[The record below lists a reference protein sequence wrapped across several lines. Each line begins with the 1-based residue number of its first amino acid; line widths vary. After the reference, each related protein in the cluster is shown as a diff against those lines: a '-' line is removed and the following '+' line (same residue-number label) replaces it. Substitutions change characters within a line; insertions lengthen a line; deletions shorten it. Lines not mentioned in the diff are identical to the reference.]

1 MEDFKRKTNN
11 IFGIKETLKNQ
22 LNILGA
28 EITNITTFRAYA
40 DWLDTWTDNL
50 YKKIRDKTVLSHNGL
65 YGKTSQNASP
75 TPEYPSEVKTF
86 SGEQTVTIEATN
98 IFNFDYFTDTSS
110 GLTTIINGNNLKVTG
125 TATSTQKYVT
135 NYIQKPFERGKYVF
149 SISKELPLRFILRFY
164 NNGSTMFSFNI
175 MPGQTSTVID
185 LDEPVEQYRL
195 ILNPVSDTTYNIDV
209 DVKLEKGE
217 EIENQSFPVSLKSK
231 NLFDNT
237 TSAFSNPNR
246 VNITTTTD
254 TITITTVV
262 ETTSSNLFFRSKIPD
277 GYLKNGE
284 TYTISSENVSGAA
297 INLKIQLRNKDGSN
311 ANKSM
316 GYSIVYDSNY
326 SLFIVGNIFSGHA
339 SDVIPSGT
347 TAIIKNVQVEKGSEA
362 TEYEPFYDIELCD
375 IGGSQDILYRPTG
388 EGKNLLDAG
397 IITENR
403 RLDGSGVLIVDNNY
417 ATTDFIKVNPLENYT
432 YSRYQAGGGSASVC
446 FYKSDKSFISRIMWG
461 SGNISKLFM
470 NISTPE
476 ETEYV
481 RICDLKTLIDY
492 MQLEKGSESTEYEEF
507 TAGKWRMVKY
517 TGKIVLD
524 GSEDW
529 SKSSNTSVD
538 RFLRSSTIPKATQG
552 ISNYFNVVTSLGTN
566 VGTFYFNERQQV
578 VNYSTYGTTT
588 LETNK
593 PIVYYV
599 LDNPVEKTLTEEE
612 YPTLYKQLND
622 INDYLIKRFI
632 KKEFLAELDKPVI
645 KENS

>member
-11 IFGIKETLKNQ
+11 IFIIKETLKNQ

-50 YKKIRDKTVLSHNGL
+50 YKKIRDITVLSHNGL

-231 NLFDNT
+231 NLFDASTIVAGDIKTGSPTIRLSSRQIIWLEEGTYTFSCDIKSPFRYVLQIQDEGKVPLDHYPTYILDTGWQTSANT
-237 TSAFSNPNR
+237 TYTFTLSKPGWFNLGLSKENN
-246 VNITTTTD
+246 VGL
-254 TITITTVV
+254 VV
-262 ETTSSNLFFRSKIPD
+262 GDVANFK
-277 GYLKNGE
+277 Y
-284 TYTISSENVSGAA
+284 
-297 INLKIQLRNKDGSN
+297 QLE
-311 ANKSM
+311 
-316 GYSIVYDSNY
+316 
-326 SLFIVGNIFSGHA
+326 H
-339 SDVIPSGT
+339 
-347 TAIIKNVQVEKGSEA
+347 GSEA

-517 TGKIVLD
+517 TGKYVFTDNENWESFSYGTRSWKLRNILSFNPIDSEILIISNIFEGIKKDDRSQEISNSIYVDNSTQFVLR
-524 GSEDW
+524 
-529 SKSSNTSVD
+529 NTAY
-538 RFLRSSTIPKATQG
+538 STISTIRDATKG
-552 ISNYFNVVTSLGTN
+552 NY
-566 VGTFYFNERQQV
+566 
-578 VNYSTYGTTT
+578 
-588 LETNK
+588 
-593 PIVYYV
+593 VYYV
-599 LDNPVEKTLTEEE
+599 LANPIEETLTEEK
-612 YPTLYKQLND
+612 YPTLYKQLDD

-645 KENS
+645 KEED